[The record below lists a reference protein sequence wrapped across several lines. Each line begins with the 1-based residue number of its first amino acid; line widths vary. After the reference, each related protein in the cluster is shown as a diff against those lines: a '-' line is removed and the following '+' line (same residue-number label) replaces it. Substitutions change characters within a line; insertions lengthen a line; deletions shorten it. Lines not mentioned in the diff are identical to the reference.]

1 MIPATVTAI
10 GTSAFTYTKLAG
22 LNLNEATALVSIG
35 DGAFSGA
42 GLTGTIVI
50 PASVTAIG
58 DDAFYNTELTGLDL
72 SDSTTLS
79 SIGSYA
85 FSGTGLTGTI
95 VTPSKVPRYAARD
108 TFPPGVSI
116 VSVPRL
122 EHVEVDSGED
132 E

>member
-1 MIPATVTAI
+1 MHYRA
-10 GTSAFTYTKLAG
+10 
-22 LNLNEATALVSIG
+22 IG

-42 GLTGTIVI
+42 GLIGTVVI
-50 PASVTAIG
+50 PASVTTIG

-72 SDSTTLS
+72 SDSTTLL

-85 FSGTGLTGTI
+85 FSGTGITGTI